1 MYFIAGRSEEEELMA
16 NGGESWFTEQE
27 ENIAPDTEILATSV
41 PACISSATPKMTS
54 PPPPT
59 RVKVEDLVASR
70 NKQGM
75 FEREDSERMDP
86 EDEVRLTLATPHRL
100 AFLNSEVIA
109 FYGLNCRCFTSLGLS
124 SSLLKV
130 EILGFLRRTEAY
142 SLAAIYESGFRAEIR
157 SLFFAQSRSFLLF
170 RAQD

>member
-54 PPPPT
+54 PPPT